1 MNRALVL
8 LFSGLLVLGSCSSS
22 STPKTAEKKAKKEE
36 KAEPVAAMKAY
47 YRIYQSARTWAA
59 DVEGLKM
66 ESITLNSMPGKE
78 GLYPAWRLTLVS
90 QSKRGAKSYTYSVVA
105 AEGLYKDVF
114 AGHDEAYAGPRGQT
128 APFPIQA
135 LKIDSDAAYQTAVKK
150 SADYLKKNP
159 DLPVHMVLEKTK
171 EFGNPVWRV
180 YWGTTINTSNYSILV
195 DASTGD
201 YIRTMH

>member
-8 LFSGLLVLGSCSSS
+8 LFSGLLILSSCSSS

-36 KAEPVAAMKAY
+36 KAEPVGAMKAY

-59 DVEGLKM
+59 DVDGLKM
-66 ESITLNSMPGKE
+66 ESISLNSMPGKE
-78 GLYPAWRLTLVS
+78 GLYPAWRMTLVS

-135 LKIDSDAAYQTAVKK
+135 LKIDSDAAYQTALKK
-150 SADYLKKNP
+150 SADFLKKNP
-159 DLPVHMVLEKTK
+159 DLPVHMVLEKVK